1 MKYCVNCGSP
11 INNDAKFCTKCGTAV
26 INDAEFQGTPPT
38 ADPEDVFQTINEK
51 TDDFVNAIQNP
62 VEPISSNEGYCVTK
76 NTNAY
81 AVDTKQNNISKLYK
95 KYSLLLN
102 IATITSLLAM
112 CISFVFSIFYTAKNL
127 FQYEYLYEYFSIT
140 SLGFWVNIISITYS
154 FLLLSVFFAIKK
166 KKNIYINSV
175 NTDEICR
182 KFELQ
187 HTSITVLLVLTSIV
201 GLGFFAY
208 CCFCSYG
215 ISFSNL
221 NLVPF
226 FLVFNFV
233 ILSISALVITL
244 FVIKS
249 TNKKK
254 SLIIVNKDCVTKNF
268 FIKHIWGIIET
279 VIAII
284 MIAILTVSIT
294 SFYNPVNLLKNTR
307 ISGDII
313 RERPIEIPYENTVG
327 DLLNTY
333 NNCEISVE
341 DHEFNY
347 IINVVAEKDTRY
359 DKMSF
364 KINKGQFFF
373 LSKPISRM
381 DVEIYNGALVDENV
395 MISDCDFQATDSK
408 IYTANNS
415 SGKADAFYLICVERF
430 DLI

>member
-1 MKYCVNCGSP
+1 MKYCVKCGSP
-11 INNDAKFCTKCGTAV
+11 MNNDAKFCAKCGTAV
-26 INDAEFQGTPPT
+26 INEAEFKGTPPI
-38 ADPEDVFQTINEK
+38 AKSEDVFHTINEK
-51 TDDFVNAIQNP
+51 NDDFVNAIQNP
-62 VEPISSNEGYCVTK
+62 VEPISSNEKYCVTK
-76 NTNAY
+76 NSNVCT
-81 AVDTKQNNISKLYK
+81 VDTKQKNISKIYE

-112 CISFVFSIFYTAKNL
+112 CISFVFSIIYTAKCL
-127 FQYEYLYEYFSIT
+127 FQYQYLYEYFSIT
-140 SLGFWVNIISITYS
+140 SLGFWANIISITYS
-154 FLLLSVFFAIKK
+154 FLLLSAFFSIKK
-166 KKNIYINSV
+166 KRNIYINSI

-187 HTSITVLLVLTSIV
+187 HTSITVLLVLISIV
-201 GLGFFAY
+201 GLGFFSY
-208 CCFCSYG
+208 CA
-215 ISFSNL
+215 IAISNL
-221 NLVPF
+221 NLVPLF
-226 FLVFNFV
+226 FVV
-233 ILSISALVITL
+233 ILSISAIVITI
-244 FVIKS
+244 FVIKL

-294 SFYNPVNLLKNTR
+294 SFYNPVNILKNTR

-313 RERPIEIPYENTVG
+313 TERPVDIPYENTVG

-333 NNCEISVE
+333 KNCEISVE
-341 DHEFNY
+341 DNKFSY

-364 KINKGQFFF
+364 VINKGQFFF
-373 LSKPISRM
+373 LSKPIYKM
-381 DVEIYNGALVDENV
+381 DLEIYKGALVDENV
-395 MISDCDFQATDSK
+395 MIKDCTFQDTDFT
-408 IYTANNS
+408 IYTANDS
-415 SGKADAFYLICVERF
+415 SENAAAFYLICVERF